1 MSAAIYRTAVFL
13 FSIVCY
19 GAFLLVFLYLLA
31 LPRQPAGNAAG
42 RCLPGD
48 ADARVAIHRSGTR
61 HGFAASP
68 RCWWMS
74 A

>member
-1 MSAAIYRTAVFL
+1 MPAAIYRSVAFL

-31 LPRQPAGNAAG
+31 FLGNLQAMPLRVQVRSISG
-42 RCLPGD
+42 VTW
-48 ADARVAIHRSGTR
+48 ARWK
-61 HGFAASP
+61 P

-74 A
+74 ACCCSSACSIP